1 VGSWLMHVVIANKI
15 LKQVEVEDR
24 EAFLMGAL
32 APDASPHKEVSH
44 FFAGDHHNYTRT
56 IDFEGFLQKYDTHKH
71 HAYVLG
77 YYTHLIADEIWL
89 SGFYLPWL
97 KQRMEVD
104 ADMHKRYHRD
114 FSLLNEKLL
123 EHYGCKEEL
132 LRSMEEVGNIIDVEE
147 VSREEL
153 ERLIPH
159 VRKCMEYDEGVIKE
173 ELEVFTMEQILGY
186 IETSVQK
193 GCFYIRKHALIKV

>member
-1 VGSWLMHVVIANKI
+1 MHGIIANKI
-15 LKQVEVEDR
+15 LQQIEIEDR
-24 EAFLMGAL
+24 EAFLLGAL
-32 APDASPHKEVSH
+32 APDASSNKDVSH
-44 FFAGDHHNYTRT
+44 FFAGDHSDYTRT
-56 IDFEGFLQKYDTHKH
+56 IDFEGFLQKYDAYKH

-77 YYTHLIADEIWL
+77 YYTHLIADEVWL

-104 ADMHKRYHRD
+104 SDIHKRYHRD
-114 FSLLNEKLL
+114 FSLLNGKLL

-132 LRSMEEVGNIIDVEE
+132 LQLMYKVRGTVDLEE

-159 VRKCMEYDEGVIKE
+159 VRKGMEYDEGMVNE
-173 ELEVFTMEQILGY
+173 ELNVFTLAQIIGY
-186 IETSVQK
+186 VETSVQK
-193 GCFYIRKHALIKV
+193 GCFYIGKHALIRI